1 MKAAFI
7 LLISLVVLSALS
19 WVSSPLAWLS
29 VPEVVTDVSWVGIE
43 MFSLFVAM
51 IAVFAVLA
59 LLSIGLLGVLLVVL
73 IGLVL
78 ALLFNSILIAVPL
91 LFLVAIGWLVSDKEV
106 LC

>member
-19 WVSSPLAWLS
+19 WVSSPLAWLN

-43 MFSLFVAM
+43 MLSLFVAM